1 MPAPSGFLDPAEK
14 DFRQRLQRNGGLS
27 QVFSSTKIK
36 KATNN
41 FSTVIGVGGFGDVF
55 FGTLPDGQE
64 IAAKVLSTD
73 SHQTKVEFYNEVST
87 ALYLLISAVPMH
99 HRSIISRP

>member
-1 MPAPSGFLDPAEK
+1 
-14 DFRQRLQRNGGLS
+14 LQRNGGLS

-55 FGTLPDGQE
+55 YGKLPDGQE

-73 SHQTKVEFYNEVST
+73 SNQTKVEFYNEVS
-87 ALYLLISAVPMH
+87 ALYILECGSHAPLIDDQITMTRTLAL
-99 HRSIISRP
+99 